1 MVRSARS
8 SPVSQRRLRPPPSPA
23 DAIRRGRSA
32 RGGEQL
38 RGRGGDW
45 GPTPGRGGE
54 LGKERVGV
62 PWRGRELG
70 KGTEEGERSN
80 AGVGRGREGSS
91 A

>member
-1 MVRSARS
+1 MRASTHRPSRAFAL
-8 SPVSQRRLRPPPSPA
+8 PRRR
-23 DAIRRGRSA
+23 RRGRSA

-62 PWRGRELG
+62 PWRGRKLG
-70 KGTEEGERSN
+70 KGIEEGERSS
-80 AGVGRGREGSS
+80 AGWGGEERGAARD
-91 A
+91 

>member
-1 MVRSARS
+1 MRASTHRPSRAFALL
-8 SPVSQRRLRPPPSPA
+8 RRR
-23 DAIRRGRSA
+23 RRGRSA

-38 RGRGGDW
+38 RGRRGDW

-70 KGTEEGERSN
+70 KGTEEGERSS